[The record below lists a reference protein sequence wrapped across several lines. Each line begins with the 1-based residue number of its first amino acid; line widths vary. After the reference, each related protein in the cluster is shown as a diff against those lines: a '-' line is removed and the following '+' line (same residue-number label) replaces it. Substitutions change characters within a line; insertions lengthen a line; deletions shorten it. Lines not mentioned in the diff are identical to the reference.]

1 MPFAPK
7 PRGGV
12 RLTPWS
18 LGTGLVRGRA
28 RCSPGSG
35 TPSACQLSATSPAWS
50 ARSAF
55 WAYLDRGLWFFGD
68 EWAFLVGRGLSYAPS
83 NPASIWFP
91 HNEHWS
97 TLPILLWRAL
107 FNVFHLSSYWPY
119 ILPVLFAQVAIM
131 HLSWRLCLRAGV
143 TPWVATAAVAVLGF
157 LGAGSEDLAWGF
169 QIGFVGSVLFGLI
182 AIELLERCSSS
193 GPSSSG
199 RAWCGALASLALLAS
214 LMCSTIGDAMVVG
227 AAVLA
232 FARLPWRRAVQI
244 IGPPVV
250 AYLIWFLGV
259 GRLGIAAHSDRFP
272 LATFTGLPNFVWTGL
287 SWALGQTFNLPAAGA
302 AILVGLGAWL
312 IWNMA
317 RFWREQ
323 PALLALSAAAVTFF
337 ILAGLGRDTSTDTPE
352 VSRYVYVAIALL
364 IPVIAKLLSPQ
375 KAAVPARL
383 AAVGLLAVTAVGNVG
398 QASTWASTRVA
409 LTSKLKTEVLA
420 AGRLLAAGDKDVTG
434 EGAAPVQY
442 FPNLSAAA
450 LAGLER
456 SHQLPSASL
465 TPLDLVNARALLAVG
480 DWNGSNM
487 SLSPKPLVPGHF
499 VFMKA
504 DHAVTTRQHDGCLVF
519 TPQTVAAAV
528 QVWLRV
534 PSGESAASALVEAP
548 PASPGTVRHVAAVL
562 APPHGPSTSLP
573 VELVVPPNGEGYVSD
588 NDAQANLVLLWDA
601 GTALTLCETSPGA

>member
-1 MPFAPK
+1 PTLAHFA
-7 PRGGV
+7 
-12 RLTPWS
+12 S
-18 LGTGLVRGRA
+18 LVGA
-28 RCSPGSG
+28 F
-35 TPSACQLSATSPAWS
+35 
-50 ARSAF
+50 AF

-68 EWAFLVGRGLSYAPS
+68 EWAFLVGRGLSYAPADPS
-83 NPASIWFP
+83 SIWFP

-131 HLSWRLCLRAGV
+131 HLTWRLCLRSGA

-157 LGAGSEDLAWGF
+157 LGAGAEDLAWAF

-182 AIELLERCSSS
+182 ALELLERLSSPGLSSS
-193 GPSSSG
+193 GKK
-199 RAWCGALASLALLAS
+199 WCGALTSLALLAS

-244 IGPPVV
+244 IAPPVV
-250 AYLIWFLGV
+250 GYLIWFLGV
-259 GRLGIAAHSDRFP
+259 GRLGIADHSDRFP

-302 AILVGLGAWL
+302 ALLVGLAAWL
-312 IWNMA
+312 VWNTA

-323 PALLALSAAAVTFF
+323 PALLGLSAAAVTFF
-337 ILAGLGRDTSTDTPE
+337 LLAGLGRDTSTGTPE

-364 IPVIAKLLSPQ
+364 VPVMAKLLSPQ

-383 AAVGLLAVTAVGNVG
+383 AAVALLAVTALGNIG
-398 QASTWASTRVA
+398 QANTWVNTRVA

-420 AGRLLAAGDKDVTG
+420 TGRLLVAGDQDVTG
-434 EGAAPVQY
+434 ENGAPVQY

-450 LAGLER
+450 LTGLER
-456 SHQLPSASL
+456 AHQLPTAPLS
-465 TPLDLVNARALLAVG
+465 PLDLVNARTLLAVG
-480 DWNGSNM
+480 DWNGSTM

-499 VFMKA
+499 AFLKA
-504 DHAVTTRQHDGCLVF
+504 ENAVTNRQHDGCLVF
-519 TPQTVAAAV
+519 TPQTVAAAI

-534 PSGESAASALVEAP
+534 PSGDGAASALVEAA
-548 PASPGTVRHVAAVL
+548 PASPGVARYVAAVL
-562 APPHGPSTSLP
+562 APPQGPSSSLP
-573 VELVVPPNGEGYVSD
+573 VELVVPPSGKGYVSD
-588 NDAQANLVLLWDA
+588 NDAQADLVLLWDA
-601 GTALTLCETSPGA
+601 GTALTLCEISPSA